1 MTMSAKRF
9 PEAGLPPHIQEIADG
24 MNLDPDAV
32 PEYEISPV
40 PADAAARQQVMDHFT
55 GSVYGEIPPKGKI
68 GFRIRSAGSAFN
80 GLAVRREIDI
90 ICSNGNECREL
101 HLLLYIPA
109 HVKGQVPCFFGL
121 NFVGN
126 TDTTAEAEVT
136 FHPFVRYQAEFAWHA
151 DRRVDEN
158 DRGAHAYRWE
168 FEKVL
173 RAGFATA
180 TMCCFDIYPDHPD
193 GFEKSVMPLFYSA
206 ELWNSP
212 QRPSGAVSAWAWG
225 ISRAIDCLLT
235 QPEIS
240 PDKIIVHGLSR
251 LGKTALW
258 AGANDPRIAAAAA
271 ICSGTLGAKLT
282 RRYFG
287 ESLDWLLFWR
297 QYWFVPAINEFRR
310 RDGEVPVD
318 QHALMSCIAPRG
330 LYVASAGDDD
340 YADPEGERLG
350 ALHAAAAWQ
359 DKSRVRYFIREGGH
373 DFTPENWDDLLQY
386 AAAFVS
392 A

>member
-1 MTMSAKRF
+1 MNAKRF

-32 PEYEISPV
+32 PEYRIDPV
-40 PADAAARQQVMDHFT
+40 PADETARLQVLDHFT
-55 GSVYGEIPPKGKI
+55 CHVYGEIPPQGRI
-68 GFRIRSAGSAFN
+68 GFCTGSTGTAFN
-80 GLAVRREIDI
+80 GLAERREIDI
-90 ICSNGNECREL
+90 ICSNGKECRKL

-109 HVKGQVPCFFGL
+109 HVTKQVPCFFGL

-126 TDTTAEAEVT
+126 IDTTADPEVT

-151 DRRVDEN
+151 DRRVDESG
-158 DRGAHAYRWE
+158 RGAHAYRWE

-180 TMCCFDIYPDHPD
+180 TICCFDIYPDHPD
-193 GFEKSVMPLFYSA
+193 GFANSVMPLFYSA

-212 QRPSGAVSAWAWG
+212 QRPSGAISAWAWG

-235 QPEIS
+235 QPEIA

-258 AGANDPRIAAAAA
+258 AGANDPRIAAAVS

-282 RRYFG
+282 RRYCG

-297 QYWFVPAINEFRR
+297 QYWFLPELNDFRR
-310 RDGEVPVD
+310 RDREVPVD

-330 LYVASAGDDD
+330 LYVASAKNDD
-340 YADPEGERLG
+340 YADPAGEKLG
-350 ALHAAAAWQ
+350 TLHAAAAWQ
-359 DKSRVRYFIREGGH
+359 DKSRVRYFIREGEH

-386 AAAFVS
+386 AALIQS
-392 A
+392 ADA